1 MALALPVGK
10 LPSPGGPG
18 VRPGEGPGV
27 RAAGRGLPGSTPPA
41 LLFLFFLLFLAW
53 AGTLSAKVFVT
64 VDEALRLA
72 FPGCEIAR
80 RTAYLTPEQVKQAKD
95 LSGVDVPSALVVY
108 HEARR
113 NGQLVGTAWFDTHR
127 VRTLPETLL
136 IVIDPQGRVAR
147 LEVISF
153 REPEE
158 YMPRGVWY
166 DQFRG
171 RKLDRN
177 LDLKTGI
184 HPVSGATL
192 TARATTSAVRRVL
205 ALYHVIGQVIGP
217 K

>member
-1 MALALPVGK
+1 MHRTA
-10 LPSPGGPG
+10 
-18 VRPGEGPGV
+18 
-27 RAAGRGLPGSTPPA
+27 A
-41 LLFLFFLLFLAW
+41 LLILLLAW
-53 AGTLSAKVFVT
+53 SGAASAKVFVT

-72 FPGCEIAR
+72 FPGCEVVR
-80 RTAYLTPEQVKQAKD
+80 RTAYLTPAQVQQAKD
-95 LSGVDVPSALVVY
+95 LSGVEVPSALVAY

-113 NGQLVGTAWFDTHR
+113 NGHLVGTAYFDTHR

-158 YMPRGVWY
+158 YMPRGAWY
-166 DQFRG
+166 GQFKGHR
-171 RKLDRN
+171 LDRD
-177 LDLKTGI
+177 LALKTGI

-205 ALYHVIGQVIGP
+205 ALHQVIGP

>member
-1 MALALPVGK
+1 MRRSAGIA
-10 LPSPGGPG
+10 G
-18 VRPGEGPGV
+18 VLV
-27 RAAGRGLPGSTPPA
+27 
-41 LLFLFFLLFLAW
+41 LLLGW
-53 AGTLSAKVFVT
+53 AGGASAKVFVT

-72 FPGCEIAR
+72 FPGCEVAR
-80 RTAYLTPEQVKQAKD
+80 RTAYLTPAQVKQVKD
-95 LSGVDVPSALVVY
+95 LAGVEVPSALASW

-136 IVIDPQGRVAR
+136 IVVDPQGRVTR

-171 RKLDRN
+171 RRLDR
-177 LDLKTGI
+177 DLALKSGI

-205 ALYHVIGQVIGP
+205 ALHQVIGSNGVRTR
-217 K
+217 

>member
-1 MALALPVGK
+1 VLVLLLGWR
-10 LPSPGGPG
+10 G
-18 VRPGEGPGV
+18 
-27 RAAGRGLPGSTPPA
+27 RA
-41 LLFLFFLLFLAW
+41 
-53 AGTLSAKVFVT
+53 SAKVFVT

-72 FPGCEIAR
+72 FPGCEVAR

-95 LSGVDVPSALVVY
+95 LSGVDVPSALVAF

-136 IVIDPQGRVAR
+136 VVVDPQGRVVR

-158 YMPRGVWY
+158 YMPRGAWY
-166 DQFRG
+166 DQFKGRG
-171 RKLDRN
+171 LDRN
-177 LDLKTGI
+177 LDLKAGI

-205 ALYHVIGQVIGP
+205 ALHQVIVGGGISR
-217 K
+217 

>member
-1 MALALPVGK
+1 MRRTA
-10 LPSPGGPG
+10 
-18 VRPGEGPGV
+18 
-27 RAAGRGLPGSTPPA
+27 A
-41 LLFLFFLLFLAW
+41 LLVLLLGW
-53 AGTLSAKVFVT
+53 AGGASAKVFVT

-72 FPGCEIAR
+72 FSGCHDCDIAR
-80 RTAYLTPEQVKQAKD
+80 RTAYLTPAQVRQVKD
-95 LSGVDVPSALVVY
+95 LSGVEVPSALASW

-136 IVIDPQGRVAR
+136 IVVDPQGRVSR

-171 RKLDRN
+171 RKLGR
-177 LDLKTGI
+177 DLALKSGI

-205 ALYHVIGQVIGP
+205 ALHQVIGSNGVRTR
-217 K
+217 